1 MCNGIL
7 KKFDIAILGGGILG
21 TTISYWISNLYDS
34 SVCVIDKESAV
45 AQHTSG
51 RNTGVVHTPFYLN
64 PEKKK
69 IFAKSAQFSWSLW
82 RTLAIQTST
91 PWRECGTIEVALD
104 DEQHKTLEKYQKW
117 GIQNGV
123 HCDNLKLLDSNG
135 VKRIAGE
142 NVECYSGLFAW
153 DVSTDYSKLTNEIK
167 NISMKNSTKFLFQKN
182 VKSFSNNNDNIQINF
197 TDNSSVEC
205 NYLINCAGGNSLDIA
220 KQFDLFES
228 YSDLHFR
235 GEYWISDK
243 PHADI
248 VKTNIYSVA
257 RHPEFPFLDP
267 HWIKRA
273 NGTTEIG
280 PNAVPVPT
288 PETYDG
294 FVTDIPST
302 ISKLGEILTGGAKKL
317 FLNPDFLSLISHEF
331 RSSISKD
338 AMVQR
343 VMDFIPSLKPDY
355 FTKKGTA
362 GIRTP
367 VISPD
372 GNFIS
377 DVMEREG
384 QNSFHIVNY
393 NSPGATG
400 APAYSAL
407 IIQKLQ
413 DKGIL
418 KTPNPQKNSLWDF
431 NSIIEQI

>member
-1 MCNGIL
+1 MKN
-7 KKFDIAILGGGILG
+7 FDIAIIGGGILG

-34 SVCVIDKESAV
+34 SVCVIDKESDV
-45 AQHTSG
+45 AKHTSG
-51 RNTGVVHTPFYLN
+51 RNTGVVHTPFYLD

-69 IFAKSAQFSWSLW
+69 IFAKSAYLSRNLW
-82 RTLAIQTST
+82 KTLAIQTQS
-91 PWRECGTIEVALD
+91 PWMEIGTIEVAI
-104 DEQHKTLEKYQKW
+104 DELQHKTLEKYQKW
-117 GIQNGV
+117 GIENGV
-123 HCDNLKLLDSNG
+123 NEDSLLILDSNG
-135 VKRIAGE
+135 LKQKE
-142 NVECYSGLFAW
+142 KNLECYSGLLCKD
-153 DVSTDYSKLTNEIK
+153 DVSTDYSKLTQEIK
-167 NISMKNSTKFLFQKN
+167 NISRQNSTEFIFQKT
-182 VKSFSNNNDNIQINF
+182 VKSFQQKNDSVQIKF
-197 TDNSSVEC
+197 TDNSSIEC
-205 NYLINCAGGNSLDIA
+205 KYIINCSGGNSLDIA

-228 YSDLHFR
+228 HSDLHFR
-235 GEYWISDK
+235 GEYWIADSNY
-243 PHADI
+243 ADI

-294 FVTDIPST
+294 FVTDIQTT
-302 ISKLGEILTGGAKKL
+302 ISKLGDILTGGAKKL
-317 FLNPDFLSLISHEF
+317 FLNPDFLSLITHEF

-343 VMDFIPSLKPDY
+343 VMNFIPSLEPNY

-367 VISPD
+367 VISPE
-372 GNFIS
+372 GNFIP
-377 DVMEREG
+377 DVLEREG

-407 IIQKLQ
+407 VVKKLQ
-413 DKGIL
+413 DKGFL
-418 KTPNPQKNSLWDF
+418 KNPKSQKNSLWDF

>member
-1 MCNGIL
+1 L
-7 KKFDIAILGGGILG
+7 KNFDIAIIGGGILG
-21 TTISYWISNLYDS
+21 TTISYWISNIYDS
-34 SVCVIDKESAV
+34 SVCVIDKEPDV
-45 AQHTSG
+45 AKHTSG
-51 RNTGVVHTPFYLN
+51 RNTGVVHTPFYLD
-64 PEKKK
+64 PQKKK
-69 IFAKSAQFSWSLW
+69 IFAKSAHISRNLW
-82 RTLAIQTST
+82 KTLAVQTQS
-91 PWRECGTIEVALD
+91 PWMEIGTIEVAI
-104 DEQHKTLEKYQKW
+104 DELQHKTLEKYQKW
-117 GIQNGV
+117 GIENGANA
-123 HCDNLKLLDSNG
+123 DSLSILDSSGLKQKEKNL
-135 VKRIAGE
+135 
-142 NVECYSGLFAW
+142 ECYSGLLCKD
-153 DVSTDYSKLTNEIK
+153 DVSTDYSKLTQEIK
-167 NISMKNSTKFLFQKN
+167 NISRQNSTEFIFQKT
-182 VKSFSNNNDNIQINF
+182 VKSFQQKNDSVQINF
-197 TDNSSVEC
+197 TDNSSIEC
-205 NYLINCAGGNSLDIA
+205 KYIINCSGGNSLDIA

-228 YSDLHFR
+228 HSDLHFR
-235 GEYWISDK
+235 GEYWVADNNY
-243 PHADI
+243 ADI

-294 FVTDIPST
+294 FVTDIQTT
-302 ISKLGEILTGGAKKL
+302 ISKLGDILTGGAKKL
-317 FLNPDFLSLISHEF
+317 FLNPDFLSLITHEF

-343 VMDFIPSLKPDY
+343 VMNFIPSLEPNY

-367 VISPD
+367 VISPE
-372 GNFIS
+372 GNFIP
-377 DVMEREG
+377 DVLEREG

-407 IIQKLQ
+407 VVKKLQ

-418 KTPNPQKNSLWDF
+418 KNPKSQKNSLWDF

>member
-1 MCNGIL
+1 M
-7 KKFDIAILGGGILG
+7 KKYDIAIIGGGILG

-34 SVCVIDKESAV
+34 SVCVIDKEPDV
-45 AQHTSG
+45 AKHTSG

-64 PEKKK
+64 PDKKK
-69 IFAKSAQFSWSLW
+69 VFAKSAYISHDLW
-82 RTLAIQTST
+82 KTLAIQTQS
-91 PWRECGTIEVALD
+91 PWLEIGTIEVAI
-104 DEQHKTLEKYQKW
+104 DESQHKTLEKYQKW
-117 GIQNGV
+117 GIENGV
-123 HCDNLKLLDSNG
+123 NEDSLLILDSNEL
-135 VKRIAGE
+135 KQKE
-142 NVECYSGLFAW
+142 KNLECYSGLLCKN
-153 DVSTDYSKLTNEIK
+153 DVSTDYSKLTQEIK
-167 NISMKNSTKFLFQKN
+167 NISTQNSTEFIFQKT
-182 VKSFSNNNDNIQINF
+182 VKSFQQKNDSVQINF
-197 TDNSSVEC
+197 KDNSSIEC
-205 NYLINCAGGNSLDIA
+205 NYIINCSGGNSLDIA
-220 KQFDLFES
+220 KQFDLLES

-235 GEYWISDK
+235 GEYWIADSNY
-243 PHADI
+243 ADI

-294 FVTDIPST
+294 FVTDIQTT
-302 ISKLGEILTGGAKKL
+302 ISKLGDILTGGAKKL
-317 FLNPDFLSLISHEF
+317 FLNPDFLSLITHEF

-338 AMVQR
+338 VMIQR
-343 VMDFIPSLKPDY
+343 VMNFIPSLEPSY

-367 VISPD
+367 VVSPE
-372 GNFIS
+372 GNFIP
-377 DVMEREG
+377 DVMERDG
-384 QNSFHIVNY
+384 HNSFHIVNY

-407 IIQKLQ
+407 VVKKLQ
-413 DKGIL
+413 NKGIL
-418 KTPNPQKNSLWDF
+418 NNPKSQKNSLWDF

>member
-1 MCNGIL
+1 L
-7 KKFDIAILGGGILG
+7 KNFDIAIIGGGILG

-34 SVCVIDKESAV
+34 SVCVIDKEPDV
-45 AQHTSG
+45 AKHTSG
-51 RNTGVVHTPFYLN
+51 RNTGIVHTPFYLD

-69 IFAKSAQFSWSLW
+69 IFAKSAHISRYLW
-82 RTLAIQTST
+82 KTLAIQTQS
-91 PWRECGTIEVALD
+91 PWMEIGTIEVAI
-104 DEQHKTLEKYQKW
+104 DELQHKTLEKYQKW
-117 GIQNGV
+117 GIKNGV
-123 HCDNLKLLDSNG
+123 NEDSFLILDSSGLKQKEKNL
-135 VKRIAGE
+135 
-142 NVECYSGLFAW
+142 ECYSGLLCKS
-153 DVSTDYSKLTNEIK
+153 DVSTDYSKLTQEVK
-167 NISMKNSTKFLFQKN
+167 NISTQNSTEFIFQKT
-182 VKSFSNNNDNIQINF
+182 VKSFLQKNDSVQINF
-197 TDNSSVEC
+197 TDNSSIEC
-205 NYLINCAGGNSLDIA
+205 KYLINCSGGNSLDIA

-235 GEYWISDK
+235 GEYWIADSNY
-243 PHADI
+243 ADI

-294 FVTDIPST
+294 FVTDIQTT
-302 ISKLGEILTGGAKKL
+302 ISKLGDILTGGAKKL
-317 FLNPDFLSLISHEF
+317 FLNPDFLSLITHEF
-331 RSSISKD
+331 RSSISKE

-343 VMDFIPSLKPDY
+343 VMNFIPSLEPNY

-367 VISPD
+367 VISPE
-372 GNFIS
+372 GKFIP

-407 IIQKLQ
+407 VIKKLQ

-418 KTPNPQKNSLWDF
+418 NNPKPQKNSLWDF

>member
-1 MCNGIL
+1 MKN
-7 KKFDIAILGGGILG
+7 FDIAIIGGGILG

-34 SVCVIDKESAV
+34 SVCVIDKEPDV
-45 AQHTSG
+45 AKHTSG
-51 RNTGVVHTPFYLN
+51 RNTGVVHTPFYLD

-69 IFAKSAQFSWSLW
+69 IFAKSAYLSRNLW
-82 RTLAIQTST
+82 KTLAIQTQS
-91 PWRECGTIEVALD
+91 PWMEIGTIEVAI
-104 DEQHKTLEKYQKW
+104 DELQHKTLEKYQKW
-117 GIQNGV
+117 GIENGV
-123 HCDNLKLLDSNG
+123 NEDSLLILDSNG
-135 VKRIAGE
+135 LKQKE
-142 NVECYSGLFAW
+142 KNLECYSGLLCKD
-153 DVSTDYSKLTNEIK
+153 DVSTDYSKLTQEIK
-167 NISMKNSTKFLFQKN
+167 NISRQNSTEFIFQKT
-182 VKSFSNNNDNIQINF
+182 VKSFQQKNDSVQINF
-197 TDNSSVEC
+197 TDNSSIEC
-205 NYLINCAGGNSLDIA
+205 KYIINCSGGNSLDIA

-235 GEYWISDK
+235 GEYWIADSNY
-243 PHADI
+243 ADI

-294 FVTDIPST
+294 FVTDIQTT
-302 ISKLGEILTGGAKKL
+302 ISKLGDILTGGAKKL
-317 FLNPDFLSLISHEF
+317 FLNPDFLSLITHEF

-343 VMDFIPSLKPDY
+343 VMNFIPSLEPNY

-367 VISPD
+367 VISPE
-372 GNFIS
+372 GNFIP

-407 IIQKLQ
+407 VIKKLQ

-418 KTPNPQKNSLWDF
+418 KNPKSQKNSLWDF

>member
-1 MCNGIL
+1 L
-7 KKFDIAILGGGILG
+7 KNFDIAIIGGGILG
-21 TTISYWISNLYDS
+21 TTISYWISNIYDS
-34 SVCVIDKESAV
+34 SVCVIDKEPDV
-45 AQHTSG
+45 AKHTSG
-51 RNTGVVHTPFYLN
+51 RNTGVVHTPFYLD
-64 PEKKK
+64 PQKKK
-69 IFAKSAQFSWSLW
+69 IFAKSAHISRNLW
-82 RTLAIQTST
+82 KTLAVQTQS
-91 PWRECGTIEVALD
+91 PWMEIGTIEVAI
-104 DEQHKTLEKYQKW
+104 DELQHKTLEKYQKW
-117 GIQNGV
+117 GIENGANA
-123 HCDNLKLLDSNG
+123 DSLSILDSSGLKQKEKNL
-135 VKRIAGE
+135 
-142 NVECYSGLFAW
+142 ECYSGLLCKD
-153 DVSTDYSKLTNEIK
+153 DVSTDYSKLTQEIK
-167 NISMKNSTKFLFQKN
+167 NISIQNSTEFIFQKT
-182 VKSFSNNNDNIQINF
+182 VKSFQQKNDSVQINF
-197 TDNSSVEC
+197 TDNSSIEC
-205 NYLINCAGGNSLDIA
+205 KYIINCSGGNSLDIA

-235 GEYWISDK
+235 GEYWIADSNY
-243 PHADI
+243 ADI

-294 FVTDIPST
+294 FVTDIQTT
-302 ISKLGEILTGGAKKL
+302 ISKLGDILTGGAKKL
-317 FLNPDFLSLISHEF
+317 FLNPDFLSLITHEF

-343 VMDFIPSLKPDY
+343 VMNFIPSLEPNY

-367 VISPD
+367 VISPE
-372 GNFIS
+372 GNFIP
-377 DVMEREG
+377 DVLEREG

-407 IIQKLQ
+407 VVKKLQ
-413 DKGIL
+413 DKGFL
-418 KTPNPQKNSLWDF
+418 KNPKSQKNSLWDF

>member
-1 MCNGIL
+1 MKN
-7 KKFDIAILGGGILG
+7 FDIAIIGGGILG

-34 SVCVIDKESAV
+34 SVCVIDKEADV
-45 AQHTSG
+45 AKHTSG
-51 RNTGVVHTPFYLN
+51 RNTGVVHTPFYLD

-69 IFAKSAQFSWSLW
+69 IFAKSAYISHNLW
-82 RTLAIQTST
+82 KTLAIQTQS
-91 PWRECGTIEVALD
+91 PWMEIGTIEVAM
-104 DEQHKTLEKYQKW
+104 DELQHKTLEKYQKW
-117 GIQNGV
+117 GVENGV
-123 HCDNLKLLDSNG
+123 NEDSLLILDSSGLKQKEKNL
-135 VKRIAGE
+135 
-142 NVECYSGLFAW
+142 ECYSGLLCKN
-153 DVSTDYSKLTNEIK
+153 DVSTDYSKLTQEIK
-167 NISMKNSTKFLFQKN
+167 NVSTQNSTEFIFQKT
-182 VKSFSNNNDNIQINF
+182 VKSFQQKNDSVQINF
-197 TDNSSVEC
+197 TDNSAIEC
-205 NYLINCAGGNSLDIA
+205 KYLINCSGGNSLDIA

-228 YSDLHFR
+228 HSDLHFR
-235 GEYWISDK
+235 GEYWIADSNY
-243 PHADI
+243 ADI

-294 FVTDIPST
+294 FVTDIQTT
-302 ISKLGEILTGGAKKL
+302 ISKLGDILTGGAKKL
-317 FLNPDFLSLISHEF
+317 FLNPDFLSLITHEF

-343 VMDFIPSLKPDY
+343 VMNFIPSLEPNY

-367 VISPD
+367 VISPE
-372 GNFIS
+372 GKFIP

-407 IIQKLQ
+407 VIKKLQ

-418 KTPNPQKNSLWDF
+418 NNPKPQKNSLWDF

>member
-1 MCNGIL
+1 L
-7 KKFDIAILGGGILG
+7 KNFDIAIIGGGILG

-34 SVCVIDKESAV
+34 SVCVIDKEADV
-45 AQHTSG
+45 AKHTSG
-51 RNTGVVHTPFYLN
+51 RNTGVVHTPFYLD

-69 IFAKSAQFSWSLW
+69 IFAKSAYLSRNLW
-82 RTLAIQTST
+82 KTLAIQTQS
-91 PWRECGTIEVALD
+91 PWMEIGTIEVAM
-104 DEQHKTLEKYQKW
+104 DELQHKTLEKYQKW
-117 GIQNGV
+117 GVENGV
-123 HCDNLKLLDSNG
+123 NEDSFLILDSSGLKQKEKNL
-135 VKRIAGE
+135 
-142 NVECYSGLFAW
+142 ECYSGLLCKS
-153 DVSTDYSKLTNEIK
+153 DVSTDYSKLTQEVK
-167 NISMKNSTKFLFQKN
+167 NISTQNSTEFIFQKT
-182 VKSFSNNNDNIQINF
+182 VKSFLQKNDSVQINF
-197 TDNSSVEC
+197 TDNSSIEC
-205 NYLINCAGGNSLDIA
+205 KYLINCSGGNSLDIA

-235 GEYWISDK
+235 GEYWIADSNY
-243 PHADI
+243 ADI
-248 VKTNIYSVA
+248 VKTNIYCVA

-294 FVTDIPST
+294 FVTDIQTT
-302 ISKLGEILTGGAKKL
+302 ISKLGDILTGGAKKL
-317 FLNPDFLSLISHEF
+317 FLNPDFLSLITHEF

-343 VMDFIPSLKPDY
+343 VMNFIPSLEPNY

-367 VISPD
+367 VISPE
-372 GNFIS
+372 GNFIP

-407 IIQKLQ
+407 VIKKLQ
-413 DKGIL
+413 NKGIL
-418 KTPNPQKNSLWDF
+418 KNPKSQKNSLWDF

>member
-1 MCNGIL
+1 MIKLMKN
-7 KKFDIAILGGGILG
+7 FDIVIIGGGVLG

-34 SVCVIDKESAV
+34 SICVIDKESDV
-45 AQHTSG
+45 AKHTSG
-51 RNTGVVHTPFYLN
+51 RNTGVVHTPFYLD

-69 IFAKSAQFSWSLW
+69 IFAKSAYISHNLW
-82 RTLAIQTST
+82 KTLAIQTQS
-91 PWRECGTIEVALD
+91 PWMEIGTIEVAM
-104 DEQHKTLEKYQKW
+104 DESQHKILEKYQKW
-117 GIQNGV
+117 GIENGV
-123 HCDNLKLLDSNG
+123 NEDSLSILYSTELKQKEKNL
-135 VKRIAGE
+135 
-142 NVECYSGLFAW
+142 ECYSGLFCKN
-153 DVSTDYSKLTNEIK
+153 DVSTDYSKLTQEIK
-167 NISMKNSTKFLFQKN
+167 NISIQNSTEFIFQKT
-182 VKSFSNNNDNIQINF
+182 VKSFEQKNNSIQINF
-197 TDNSSVEC
+197 ADNSSIEC
-205 NYLINCAGGNSLDIA
+205 KYLINCSGGNSLDIA

-235 GEYWISDK
+235 GEYWIADSNY
-243 PHADI
+243 ADI

-294 FVTDIPST
+294 FVTDIQTT
-302 ISKLGEILTGGAKKL
+302 ISKLGDILTGGAKKL
-317 FLNPDFLSLISHEF
+317 FLNPDFLSLITHEF

-343 VMDFIPSLKPDY
+343 VMNFIPSLEPNY

-367 VISPD
+367 IISPE

-377 DVMEREG
+377 DVLEREG

-407 IIQKLQ
+407 VVKKLQ

-418 KTPNPQKNSLWDF
+418 NNPKPQKNSLWDF

>member
-1 MCNGIL
+1 L
-7 KKFDIAILGGGILG
+7 KNFDIAIIGGGILG

-34 SVCVIDKESAV
+34 SVCVIDKEPDV
-45 AQHTSG
+45 AKHTSG
-51 RNTGVVHTPFYLN
+51 RNTGVVHTPFYLD

-69 IFAKSAQFSWSLW
+69 IFAKSAHISRNLW
-82 RTLAIQTST
+82 KTLAIQTQS
-91 PWRECGTIEVALD
+91 PWMEIGTIEVAI
-104 DEQHKTLEKYQKW
+104 DELQHKTLEKYQKW
-117 GIQNGV
+117 GIKNGV
-123 HCDNLKLLDSNG
+123 NEDSFLILDSSGLKQKEKNL
-135 VKRIAGE
+135 
-142 NVECYSGLFAW
+142 ECYSGLLCKS
-153 DVSTDYSKLTNEIK
+153 DVSTDYSKLTQEVK
-167 NISMKNSTKFLFQKN
+167 NISTQNSTEFIFQKT
-182 VKSFSNNNDNIQINF
+182 VKSFIQKNDSVQINF
-197 TDNSSVEC
+197 TDNSSIEC
-205 NYLINCAGGNSLDIA
+205 KYLINCSGGNSLDIA

-235 GEYWISDK
+235 GEYWIADSNY
-243 PHADI
+243 ADI
-248 VKTNIYSVA
+248 VKTNIYCVA

-294 FVTDIPST
+294 FVTDIQTT
-302 ISKLGEILTGGAKKL
+302 ISKLGDILTGGAKKL
-317 FLNPDFLSLISHEF
+317 FLNPDFLSLITHEF

-343 VMDFIPSLKPDY
+343 VMNFIPSLEPNY

-367 VISPD
+367 VISPE
-372 GNFIS
+372 GNFIP

-407 IIQKLQ
+407 VIKKLQ

-418 KTPNPQKNSLWDF
+418 KNPKSQKNSLWDF

>member
-1 MCNGIL
+1 MKN
-7 KKFDIAILGGGILG
+7 FDIGIIGGGILG

-34 SVCVIDKESAV
+34 SVCVIDKESDV
-45 AQHTSG
+45 AKHTSG
-51 RNTGVVHTPFYLN
+51 RNTGVVHTPFYLD

-69 IFAKSAQFSWSLW
+69 IFAKSAYLSRNLW
-82 RTLAIQTST
+82 KTLAIQTQS
-91 PWRECGTIEVALD
+91 PWMEIGTIEVAM
-104 DEQHKTLEKYQKW
+104 DELQHKTLEKYQKW
-117 GIQNGV
+117 GVENGV
-123 HCDNLKLLDSNG
+123 NEDSLLILDSSGLKQKEKNL
-135 VKRIAGE
+135 
-142 NVECYSGLFAW
+142 ECYSGLLCKD
-153 DVSTDYSKLTNEIK
+153 DVSTDYSKLTQEIK
-167 NISMKNSTKFLFQKN
+167 NISTQNSTEFIFQKT
-182 VKSFSNNNDNIQINF
+182 VKSFQQKNDSVQINL
-197 TDNSSVEC
+197 TVNSSIEC
-205 NYLINCAGGNSLDIA
+205 KYLINCSGGNSLDIA

-235 GEYWISDK
+235 GEYWIADSNY
-243 PHADI
+243 ADI

-294 FVTDIPST
+294 FVTDIQTT
-302 ISKLGEILTGGAKKL
+302 ISKLGDILTGGAKKL
-317 FLNPDFLSLISHEF
+317 FLNPDFLSLITHEF

-343 VMDFIPSLKPDY
+343 VMNFIPSLEPNY

-367 VISPD
+367 VISPE
-372 GNFIS
+372 GNFIP
-377 DVMEREG
+377 DVLEREG

-407 IIQKLQ
+407 VVKKLQ
-413 DKGIL
+413 DKGFL
-418 KTPNPQKNSLWDF
+418 KNPKSQKNSLWDF

>member
-1 MCNGIL
+1 M
-7 KKFDIAILGGGILG
+7 KKYDIAIIGGGILG

-34 SVCVIDKESAV
+34 SVCVIDKEPDV
-45 AQHTSG
+45 AKHTSG
-51 RNTGVVHTPFYLN
+51 RNTGVVHTPFYLD

-69 IFAKSAQFSWSLW
+69 IFAKSAYISHNLW
-82 RTLAIQTST
+82 KTLAIQTQS
-91 PWRECGTIEVALD
+91 PWMEIGTIEVAI
-104 DEQHKTLEKYQKW
+104 DESQHKTLEKYQKW
-117 GIQNGV
+117 GIENGV
-123 HCDNLKLLDSNG
+123 NEDSLLILDSNEL
-135 VKRIAGE
+135 KQKE
-142 NVECYSGLFAW
+142 KNLECYSGLLCKN
-153 DVSTDYSKLTNEIK
+153 DVSTDYSKLTQEIK
-167 NISMKNSTKFLFQKN
+167 NISTQNSTEFIFQKT
-182 VKSFSNNNDNIQINF
+182 VKSFQQKNDSVQINF
-197 TDNSSVEC
+197 TDNSAIEC
-205 NYLINCAGGNSLDIA
+205 KYLINCSGGNSLDIA

-228 YSDLHFR
+228 HSDLHFR
-235 GEYWISDK
+235 GEYWIADSNY
-243 PHADI
+243 ADI

-294 FVTDIPST
+294 FVTDIQTT
-302 ISKLGEILTGGAKKL
+302 ISKLGDILTGGAKKL
-317 FLNPDFLSLISHEF
+317 FLNPDFLSLITHEF

-343 VMDFIPSLKPDY
+343 VMNFIPSLEPSY

-367 VISPD
+367 VISPE
-372 GNFIS
+372 GNFIP

-384 QNSFHIVNY
+384 HNSFHIVNY

-407 IIQKLQ
+407 VVKKLQ
-413 DKGIL
+413 NKGIL
-418 KTPNPQKNSLWDF
+418 NNPKSQKNSLWDF

>member
-1 MCNGIL
+1 MKN
-7 KKFDIAILGGGILG
+7 FDIAIIGGGILG

-34 SVCVIDKESAV
+34 SVCVIDKEADV
-45 AQHTSG
+45 AKHTSG
-51 RNTGVVHTPFYLN
+51 RNTGVVHTPFYLD

-69 IFAKSAQFSWSLW
+69 IFAKSAYISHNLW
-82 RTLAIQTST
+82 KTLAIQTQS
-91 PWRECGTIEVALD
+91 PWMEIGTIEVAM
-104 DEQHKTLEKYQKW
+104 DELQHKTLEKYQKW
-117 GIQNGV
+117 GVENGV
-123 HCDNLKLLDSNG
+123 NEDSLLILDSSGLKQKEKNL
-135 VKRIAGE
+135 
-142 NVECYSGLFAW
+142 ECYSGLLCKN
-153 DVSTDYSKLTNEIK
+153 DVSTDYSKLTQEIK
-167 NISMKNSTKFLFQKN
+167 NVSTQNSTEFIFQKT
-182 VKSFSNNNDNIQINF
+182 VKSFQQKNDSVQINF
-197 TDNSSVEC
+197 TDNSAIEC
-205 NYLINCAGGNSLDIA
+205 KYLINCSGGNSLDIA

-228 YSDLHFR
+228 HSDLHFR
-235 GEYWISDK
+235 GEYWIADSNY
-243 PHADI
+243 ADI

-294 FVTDIPST
+294 FVTDIQTT
-302 ISKLGEILTGGAKKL
+302 ISKLGDILTGGAKKL
-317 FLNPDFLSLISHEF
+317 FLNPDFLSLITHEF

-343 VMDFIPSLKPDY
+343 VMNFIPSLEPNY

-367 VISPD
+367 VISPE
-372 GNFIS
+372 GNFIP
-377 DVMEREG
+377 DVLEREG

-407 IIQKLQ
+407 VVKKLQ
-413 DKGIL
+413 DKGFL
-418 KTPNPQKNSLWDF
+418 KNPKSQKNSLWDF

>member
-1 MCNGIL
+1 MKN
-7 KKFDIAILGGGILG
+7 FDIGIIGGGILG

-34 SVCVIDKESAV
+34 SVCVIDKEPDV
-45 AQHTSG
+45 AKHTSG
-51 RNTGVVHTPFYLN
+51 RNTGVVHTPFYLD

-69 IFAKSAQFSWSLW
+69 IFAKSAHISRNLW
-82 RTLAIQTST
+82 KTLAVQTQS
-91 PWRECGTIEVALD
+91 PWMEIGTIEVAI
-104 DEQHKTLEKYQKW
+104 DELQHKTLEKYQKW
-117 GIQNGV
+117 GIENGV
-123 HCDNLKLLDSNG
+123 NEDSLLILDSNG
-135 VKRIAGE
+135 LKQKE
-142 NVECYSGLFAW
+142 KNLECYSGLLCKD
-153 DVSTDYSKLTNEIK
+153 DVSTDYSKLTQEIK
-167 NISMKNSTKFLFQKN
+167 NISRQNSTEFIFQKT
-182 VKSFSNNNDNIQINF
+182 VKSFQQKNDSVQINF
-197 TDNSSVEC
+197 TDNSSIEC
-205 NYLINCAGGNSLDIA
+205 KYIINCSGGNSLDIA

-228 YSDLHFR
+228 HSDLHFR
-235 GEYWISDK
+235 GEYWIADSNY
-243 PHADI
+243 ADI

-294 FVTDIPST
+294 FVTDIQTT
-302 ISKLGEILTGGAKKL
+302 ISKLGDILTGGAKKL
-317 FLNPDFLSLISHEF
+317 FLNPDFLSLITHEF

-343 VMDFIPSLKPDY
+343 VMNFIPSLEPNY

-367 VISPD
+367 VISPE
-372 GNFIS
+372 GNFIP
-377 DVMEREG
+377 DVLEREG

-407 IIQKLQ
+407 VVKKLQ
-413 DKGIL
+413 DKGFL
-418 KTPNPQKNSLWDF
+418 KNPKSQKNSLWDF

>member
-1 MCNGIL
+1 MKN
-7 KKFDIAILGGGILG
+7 FDIAIIGGGILG

-34 SVCVIDKESAV
+34 SVCVIDKEPDV
-45 AQHTSG
+45 AKHTSG

-69 IFAKSAQFSWSLW
+69 IFAKSAHISHDLW
-82 RTLAIQTST
+82 KTLAIQTQS
-91 PWRECGTIEVALD
+91 PWMEIGTIEVAI
-104 DEQHKTLEKYQKW
+104 DESQHKTLEKYQKW
-117 GIQNGV
+117 GIENGV
-123 HCDNLKLLDSNG
+123 NEDSLLILDSSGLKQKEKNL
-135 VKRIAGE
+135 
-142 NVECYSGLFAW
+142 ECYSGLLCKN
-153 DVSTDYSKLTNEIK
+153 DVSTDYSKLTQEIK
-167 NISMKNSTKFLFQKN
+167 NISTQNSTEFIFQKT
-182 VKSFSNNNDNIQINF
+182 VKSFQQKNDSVQINF
-197 TDNSSVEC
+197 TDNSSIEC
-205 NYLINCAGGNSLDIA
+205 KYIINCSGGNSLDIA

-235 GEYWISDK
+235 GEYWIADSNY
-243 PHADI
+243 ADI

-294 FVTDIPST
+294 FVTDIQTT
-302 ISKLGEILTGGAKKL
+302 ISKLGDILTGGAKKL
-317 FLNPDFLSLISHEF
+317 FLNPDFLSLITHEF

-343 VMDFIPSLKPDY
+343 VMNFIPSLEPNY

-367 VISPD
+367 VISPE
-372 GNFIS
+372 GNFIP

-407 IIQKLQ
+407 VIKKLQ
-413 DKGIL
+413 NKGIL
-418 KTPNPQKNSLWDF
+418 NNPKSQKNSLWDF

>member
-1 MCNGIL
+1 MKN
-7 KKFDIAILGGGILG
+7 FDIGIIGGGILG

-34 SVCVIDKESAV
+34 SVCVIDKESDV
-45 AQHTSG
+45 AKHTSG
-51 RNTGVVHTPFYLN
+51 RNTGVVHTPFYLD

-69 IFAKSAQFSWSLW
+69 IFAKSAYISHNLW
-82 RTLAIQTST
+82 KTLAIQTQS
-91 PWRECGTIEVALD
+91 PWMEIGTIEVAM
-104 DEQHKTLEKYQKW
+104 DELQHKTLEKYQKW
-117 GIQNGV
+117 GVENGV
-123 HCDNLKLLDSNG
+123 NEDSLLILDSSGLKQKEKNL
-135 VKRIAGE
+135 
-142 NVECYSGLFAW
+142 ECYSGLLCKN
-153 DVSTDYSKLTNEIK
+153 DVSTDYSKLTQEIK
-167 NISMKNSTKFLFQKN
+167 NVSTQNSTEFIFQKT
-182 VKSFSNNNDNIQINF
+182 VKSFQQKNDSVQINF
-197 TDNSSVEC
+197 TDNSSIEC
-205 NYLINCAGGNSLDIA
+205 KYIINCSGGNSLDIA

-235 GEYWISDK
+235 GEYWIADSNY
-243 PHADI
+243 ADI

-294 FVTDIPST
+294 FVTDIQTT
-302 ISKLGEILTGGAKKL
+302 ISKLGDILTGGAKKL
-317 FLNPDFLSLISHEF
+317 FLNPDFLSLITHEF
-331 RSSISKD
+331 RSSISKE

-343 VMDFIPSLKPDY
+343 VMNFIPSLEPNY

-367 VISPD
+367 VISPE
-372 GNFIS
+372 GKFIP

-407 IIQKLQ
+407 VIKKLQ

-418 KTPNPQKNSLWDF
+418 KNPKSQKNSLWDF

>member
-1 MCNGIL
+1 M
-7 KKFDIAILGGGILG
+7 KKYDIAIIGGGILG

-34 SVCVIDKESAV
+34 SVCVIDKEPDV
-45 AQHTSG
+45 AKHTSG
-51 RNTGVVHTPFYLN
+51 RNTGVVHTPFYLD

-69 IFAKSAQFSWSLW
+69 IFAKSAYLSRNLW
-82 RTLAIQTST
+82 KTLAIQTQS
-91 PWRECGTIEVALD
+91 PWMEIGTIEVAI
-104 DEQHKTLEKYQKW
+104 DELQHKTLEKYQKW
-117 GIQNGV
+117 GIENGV
-123 HCDNLKLLDSNG
+123 NEDSLLILDSNG
-135 VKRIAGE
+135 LKQKE
-142 NVECYSGLFAW
+142 KNLECYSGLLCKD
-153 DVSTDYSKLTNEIK
+153 DVSTDYSKLTQEIK
-167 NISMKNSTKFLFQKN
+167 NISRQNSTEFIFQKT
-182 VKSFSNNNDNIQINF
+182 VKSFQQKNDSVQINF
-197 TDNSSVEC
+197 TDNSSIEC
-205 NYLINCAGGNSLDIA
+205 KYIINCSGGNSLDIA

-228 YSDLHFR
+228 HSDLHFR
-235 GEYWISDK
+235 GEYWIADSNY
-243 PHADI
+243 ADI

-294 FVTDIPST
+294 FVTDIQTT
-302 ISKLGEILTGGAKKL
+302 ISKLGDILTGGAKKL
-317 FLNPDFLSLISHEF
+317 FLNPDFLSLITHEF

-343 VMDFIPSLKPDY
+343 VMNFIPSLEPNY

-367 VISPD
+367 VISPE
-372 GNFIS
+372 GNFIP
-377 DVMEREG
+377 DVLEREG

-407 IIQKLQ
+407 VVKKLQ
-413 DKGIL
+413 DKGFL
-418 KTPNPQKNSLWDF
+418 KNPKSQKNSLWDF

>member
-1 MCNGIL
+1 MKN
-7 KKFDIAILGGGILG
+7 FDIAIIGGGILG

-34 SVCVIDKESAV
+34 SVCVIDKEPDV
-45 AQHTSG
+45 AKHTSG
-51 RNTGVVHTPFYLN
+51 RNTGVVHTPFYLD

-69 IFAKSAQFSWSLW
+69 IFAKSAYLSRNLW
-82 RTLAIQTST
+82 KTLAIQTQS
-91 PWRECGTIEVALD
+91 PWMEIGTIEVAI
-104 DEQHKTLEKYQKW
+104 DELQHKTLEKYQKW
-117 GIQNGV
+117 GIENGV
-123 HCDNLKLLDSNG
+123 NEDSLLILDSNG
-135 VKRIAGE
+135 LKQKE
-142 NVECYSGLFAW
+142 KNLECYSGLLCKD
-153 DVSTDYSKLTNEIK
+153 DVSTDYSKLTQEIK
-167 NISMKNSTKFLFQKN
+167 NISTQNSTEFIFQKT
-182 VKSFSNNNDNIQINF
+182 VKSFQQKNDSVQINF
-197 TDNSSVEC
+197 TDNSSIEC
-205 NYLINCAGGNSLDIA
+205 KYIINCSGGNSLDIA

-235 GEYWISDK
+235 GEYWIADSNY
-243 PHADI
+243 ADI

-294 FVTDIPST
+294 FVTDIQTT
-302 ISKLGEILTGGAKKL
+302 ISKLGDILTGGAKKL
-317 FLNPDFLSLISHEF
+317 FLNPDFLSLITHEF

-343 VMDFIPSLKPDY
+343 VMNFIPSLEPNY

-367 VISPD
+367 VISPE
-372 GNFIS
+372 GNFIP
-377 DVMEREG
+377 DVLEREG

-407 IIQKLQ
+407 VVKKLQ
-413 DKGIL
+413 DKGFL
-418 KTPNPQKNSLWDF
+418 KNPKSQKNSLWDF

>member
-1 MCNGIL
+1 M
-7 KKFDIAILGGGILG
+7 KKFDIAIIGGGILG

-34 SVCVIDKESAV
+34 SVCVIEKESDV
-45 AQHTSG
+45 AKHTSG

-69 IFAKSAQFSWSLW
+69 IFAKSAHVSHDLW
-82 RTLAIQTST
+82 KTLATNTMS
-91 PWRECGTIEVALD
+91 PWNEIGTIEVALD
-104 DEQHKTLEKYQKW
+104 ETQHKTLEKYHKW

-123 HCDNLKLLDSNG
+123 SENNLSLLDSNEL
-135 VKRIAGE
+135 KQKEKNI
-142 NVECYSGLFAW
+142 ECHSGLLCKS
-153 DVSTDYSKLTNEIK
+153 DVSTDYSKLTQEIQK
-167 NISMKNSTKFLFQKN
+167 ISVQNSTEFLFQKN
-182 VKSFSNNNDNIQINF
+182 VKSFFINDDIIQINF
-197 TDNSSVEC
+197 MDNSSIEC
-205 NYLINCAGGNSLDIA
+205 NYLINCSGGNSLDIA
-220 KQFDLFES
+220 KKFDLLQS

-235 GEYWISDK
+235 GEYWIANSN
-243 PHADI
+243 HANI
-248 VKTNIYSVA
+248 VNTNIYSVA

-273 NGTTEIG
+273 NGTAEIG

-302 ISKLGEILTGGAKKL
+302 ISKLGDILTGGAKKL
-317 FLNPDFLSLISHEF
+317 LFNTDFLSLISHEF
-331 RSSISKD
+331 RSSLSKD
-338 AMVQR
+338 AMVER
-343 VMDFIPSLKPDY
+343 VTTFIPKLQPSY
-355 FTKKGTA
+355 FSRKGTA

-367 VISPD
+367 VISSD

-377 DVMEREG
+377 DVIERESH
-384 QNSFHIVNY
+384 NSFHIVNY

-407 IIQKLQ
+407 VVKKLQ

-418 KTPNPQKNSLWDF
+418 KSPNSQKNSLWNF
-431 NSIIEQI
+431 NSIIERI

>member
-1 MCNGIL
+1 MKN
-7 KKFDIAILGGGILG
+7 FDIAIIGGGILG

-34 SVCVIDKESAV
+34 SVCVIDKESDV
-45 AQHTSG
+45 AKHTSG
-51 RNTGVVHTPFYLN
+51 RNTGVVHTPFYLD

-69 IFAKSAQFSWSLW
+69 IFAKSAYISHNLW
-82 RTLAIQTST
+82 KTLAIQTQS
-91 PWRECGTIEVALD
+91 PWMEIGTIEVAI
-104 DEQHKTLEKYQKW
+104 DESQHKTLEKYQKW
-117 GIQNGV
+117 GIENGV
-123 HCDNLKLLDSNG
+123 NEDSLLILDSSGLKQKEKNL
-135 VKRIAGE
+135 
-142 NVECYSGLFAW
+142 ECYSGLFCKN
-153 DVSTDYSKLTNEIK
+153 DVSTDYSKLTQEIK
-167 NISMKNSTKFLFQKN
+167 NISTQNSTEFIFQKT
-182 VKSFSNNNDNIQINF
+182 VKSFQQKNDSVQINF
-197 TDNSSVEC
+197 TDNSSIEC
-205 NYLINCAGGNSLDIA
+205 KYIINCSGGNSLDIA

-235 GEYWISDK
+235 GEYWIADSNY
-243 PHADI
+243 ADI

-294 FVTDIPST
+294 FVTDIQTT
-302 ISKLGEILTGGAKKL
+302 ISKLGDILTGGAKKL
-317 FLNPDFLSLISHEF
+317 FLNPDFLSLITHEF

-343 VMDFIPSLKPDY
+343 VMNFIPSLEPNY

-367 VISPD
+367 VISPE
-372 GNFIS
+372 GNFIP
-377 DVMEREG
+377 DVLEREG

-407 IIQKLQ
+407 VVKKLQ
-413 DKGIL
+413 DKGFL
-418 KTPNPQKNSLWDF
+418 KNPKSQKNSLWDF

>member
-1 MCNGIL
+1 M
-7 KKFDIAILGGGILG
+7 KKYDIAIIGGGILG

-34 SVCVIDKESAV
+34 SVCVIDKEPDV
-45 AQHTSG
+45 AKHTSG

-69 IFAKSAQFSWSLW
+69 VFAKSAQISHDLW
-82 RTLAIQTST
+82 KTLATQTQS
-91 PWRECGTIEVALD
+91 PWMEIGTIEVAI
-104 DEQHKTLEKYQKW
+104 DESQHKTLEKYQKW
-117 GIQNGV
+117 GIENGV
-123 HCDNLKLLDSNG
+123 NEDSLLILDSNEL
-135 VKRIAGE
+135 KQKE
-142 NVECYSGLFAW
+142 KNLECYSGLLCKN
-153 DVSTDYSKLTNEIK
+153 DVSTDYSKLTQEIK
-167 NISMKNSTKFLFQKN
+167 NISTQNSTEFIFQKT
-182 VKSFSNNNDNIQINF
+182 VKSFQQKNDSVKINF
-197 TDNSSVEC
+197 KDNSSIEC
-205 NYLINCAGGNSLDIA
+205 NYIINCSGGNSLDIA
-220 KQFDLFES
+220 KQFDLLES

-235 GEYWISDK
+235 GEYWIADSNY
-243 PHADI
+243 ADI

-294 FVTDIPST
+294 FVTDIQTT
-302 ISKLGEILTGGAKKL
+302 ISKLGDILTGGAKKL
-317 FLNPDFLSLISHEF
+317 FLNPDFLSLITHEF

-343 VMDFIPSLKPDY
+343 VMNFIPSLEPSY

-367 VISPD
+367 VVSPE
-372 GNFIS
+372 GNFIP

-384 QNSFHIVNY
+384 HNSFHIVNY

-407 IIQKLQ
+407 VVKKLQ
-413 DKGIL
+413 NKGIL
-418 KTPNPQKNSLWDF
+418 NNPKSQKNSLWDF

>member
-1 MCNGIL
+1 MKN
-7 KKFDIAILGGGILG
+7 FDIAIIGGGILG

-34 SVCVIDKESAV
+34 SVCVIDKELDV
-45 AQHTSG
+45 AKHTSG
-51 RNTGVVHTPFYLN
+51 RNTGVVHTPFYLD

-69 IFAKSAQFSWSLW
+69 TFAKSAYISRNLW
-82 RTLAIQTST
+82 KTLAIQTQS
-91 PWRECGTIEVALD
+91 PWMEIGTIEVAI
-104 DEQHKTLEKYQKW
+104 DELQHKTLEKYQKW
-117 GIQNGV
+117 GIENGV
-123 HCDNLKLLDSNG
+123 NEDSLLILDSSELKQKEKNL
-135 VKRIAGE
+135 
-142 NVECYSGLFAW
+142 ECYSGLLCKN
-153 DVSTDYSKLTNEIK
+153 DVSTDYSKLTQEVK
-167 NISMKNSTKFLFQKN
+167 NISAQNSTEFIFQKT
-182 VKSFSNNNDNIQINF
+182 VRSFQQKNDSVQINF
-197 TDNSSVEC
+197 TDNSSIEC
-205 NYLINCAGGNSLDIA
+205 KYLINCSGGNSLDIA

-235 GEYWISDK
+235 GEYWIADSNY
-243 PHADI
+243 ADI

-294 FVTDIPST
+294 FVTDIQTT
-302 ISKLGEILTGGAKKL
+302 ISKLGDILTGGAKKL
-317 FLNPDFLSLISHEF
+317 FLNPDFLSLITHEF

-338 AMVQR
+338 AMVKR
-343 VMDFIPSLKPDY
+343 VMNFIPSLEPNY
-355 FTKKGTA
+355 FIKKGTA

-367 VISPD
+367 VISPE

-407 IIQKLQ
+407 VIKKLQ

-418 KTPNPQKNSLWDF
+418 KNSKSQKNSLWDYY
-431 NSIIEQI
+431 SIIEQI

>member
-1 MCNGIL
+1 MKN
-7 KKFDIAILGGGILG
+7 FDIAIIGGGILG

-34 SVCVIDKESAV
+34 SVCVIDKEADV
-45 AQHTSG
+45 AKHTSG
-51 RNTGVVHTPFYLN
+51 RNTGVVHTPFYLD

-69 IFAKSAQFSWSLW
+69 IFAKSAYLSRNLW
-82 RTLAIQTST
+82 KTLAIQTQS
-91 PWRECGTIEVALD
+91 PWMEIGTIEVAM
-104 DEQHKTLEKYQKW
+104 DELQHKTLEKYQKW
-117 GIQNGV
+117 GVENGV
-123 HCDNLKLLDSNG
+123 NEDSLLILDSGGLKQKEKNL
-135 VKRIAGE
+135 
-142 NVECYSGLFAW
+142 ECYSGLLCKN
-153 DVSTDYSKLTNEIK
+153 DVSTDYSKLTQEIK
-167 NISMKNSTKFLFQKN
+167 NVSTQNSTEFIFQKT
-182 VKSFSNNNDNIQINF
+182 VKSFQQKNDSVQINF
-197 TDNSSVEC
+197 TDNSAIEC
-205 NYLINCAGGNSLDIA
+205 KYLINCSGGNSLDIA

-228 YSDLHFR
+228 HSDLHFR
-235 GEYWISDK
+235 GEYWIADSNY
-243 PHADI
+243 ADI

-294 FVTDIPST
+294 FVTDIQTT
-302 ISKLGEILTGGAKKL
+302 ISKLGDILTGGAKKL
-317 FLNPDFLSLISHEF
+317 FLNPDFLSLITHEF

-343 VMDFIPSLKPDY
+343 VMNFIPSLEPNY

-367 VISPD
+367 VISPE
-372 GNFIS
+372 GKFIP

-407 IIQKLQ
+407 VIKKLQ

-418 KTPNPQKNSLWDF
+418 NNPKPQKNSLWDF

>member
-1 MCNGIL
+1 L
-7 KKFDIAILGGGILG
+7 KNFDIAIIGGGILG

-34 SVCVIDKESAV
+34 SVCVIDKEPDV
-45 AQHTSG
+45 AKHTSG
-51 RNTGVVHTPFYLN
+51 RNTGVVHTPFYLD

-69 IFAKSAQFSWSLW
+69 IFAKSAHISRNLW
-82 RTLAIQTST
+82 KTLAIQTQS
-91 PWRECGTIEVALD
+91 PWMEIGTIEVAI
-104 DEQHKTLEKYQKW
+104 DELQHKTLEKYQKW
-117 GIQNGV
+117 GIKNGV
-123 HCDNLKLLDSNG
+123 NEDSFLILDSSGLKQKEKNL
-135 VKRIAGE
+135 
-142 NVECYSGLFAW
+142 ECYSGLLCKS
-153 DVSTDYSKLTNEIK
+153 DVSTDYSKLTQEVK
-167 NISMKNSTKFLFQKN
+167 NISTQNSTEFIFQKT
-182 VKSFSNNNDNIQINF
+182 VKSFIQKNDSVQINF
-197 TDNSSVEC
+197 TDNSSIEC
-205 NYLINCAGGNSLDIA
+205 KYLINCSGGNSLDIA

-235 GEYWISDK
+235 GEYWIADSNY
-243 PHADI
+243 ADI

-294 FVTDIPST
+294 FVTDIQTT
-302 ISKLGEILTGGAKKL
+302 ISKLGDILTGGAKKL
-317 FLNPDFLSLISHEF
+317 FLNPDFLSLITHEF

-343 VMDFIPSLKPDY
+343 VMNFIPSLEPNY

-367 VISPD
+367 VISPE
-372 GNFIS
+372 GKFIP

-407 IIQKLQ
+407 VIKKLQ

-418 KTPNPQKNSLWDF
+418 NNPKPQKNSLWDF

>member
-1 MCNGIL
+1 L
-7 KKFDIAILGGGILG
+7 KNFDIGIIGGGILG

-34 SVCVIDKESAV
+34 SVCVIDKEADV
-45 AQHTSG
+45 AKHTSG
-51 RNTGVVHTPFYLN
+51 RNTGVVHTPFYLD

-69 IFAKSAQFSWSLW
+69 IFAKSAYISHNLW
-82 RTLAIQTST
+82 KTLAIQTQS
-91 PWRECGTIEVALD
+91 PWMEIGTIEVAM
-104 DEQHKTLEKYQKW
+104 DELQHKTLEKYQKW
-117 GIQNGV
+117 GVENGV
-123 HCDNLKLLDSNG
+123 NEDSLLILDSSGLKQKEKNL
-135 VKRIAGE
+135 
-142 NVECYSGLFAW
+142 ECYSGLLCKN
-153 DVSTDYSKLTNEIK
+153 DVSTDYSKLTQEIK
-167 NISMKNSTKFLFQKN
+167 NVSTQNSTEFIFQKT
-182 VKSFSNNNDNIQINF
+182 VKSFQQKNDSVQINF
-197 TDNSSVEC
+197 TDNSAIEC
-205 NYLINCAGGNSLDIA
+205 KYLINCSGGNSLDIA

-228 YSDLHFR
+228 HSDLHFR
-235 GEYWISDK
+235 GEYWIADSNY
-243 PHADI
+243 ADI

-294 FVTDIPST
+294 FVTDIQTT
-302 ISKLGEILTGGAKKL
+302 ISKLGDILTGGAKKL
-317 FLNPDFLSLISHEF
+317 FLNPDFLSLITHEF
-331 RSSISKD
+331 RSSISKE

-343 VMDFIPSLKPDY
+343 VMNFIPSLEPNY

-367 VISPD
+367 VISPE
-372 GNFIS
+372 GNFIP

-407 IIQKLQ
+407 VIKKLQ

-418 KTPNPQKNSLWDF
+418 NNPKPQKNSLWDF

>member
-1 MCNGIL
+1 MKN
-7 KKFDIAILGGGILG
+7 FDIGIIGGGILG

-34 SVCVIDKESAV
+34 SVCVIDKESDV
-45 AQHTSG
+45 AKHTSG
-51 RNTGVVHTPFYLN
+51 RNTGVVHTPFYLD

-69 IFAKSAQFSWSLW
+69 IFAKSAYLSRNLW
-82 RTLAIQTST
+82 KTLAIQTQS
-91 PWRECGTIEVALD
+91 PWMEIGTIEVAI
-104 DEQHKTLEKYQKW
+104 DELQHKTLEKYQKW
-117 GIQNGV
+117 GIENGV
-123 HCDNLKLLDSNG
+123 NEDSLLILDSNG
-135 VKRIAGE
+135 LKQKE
-142 NVECYSGLFAW
+142 KNLECYSGLLCKD
-153 DVSTDYSKLTNEIK
+153 DVSTDYSKLTKEIK
-167 NISMKNSTKFLFQKN
+167 NISTQNSTEFIFQKT
-182 VKSFSNNNDNIQINF
+182 VKSFQQKNDSVQINF
-197 TDNSSVEC
+197 TDNSSIEC
-205 NYLINCAGGNSLDIA
+205 KYIINCSGGNSLDIA

-235 GEYWISDK
+235 GEYWIADSNY
-243 PHADI
+243 ADI

-294 FVTDIPST
+294 FVTDIQTT
-302 ISKLGEILTGGAKKL
+302 ISKLGDILTGGAKKL
-317 FLNPDFLSLISHEF
+317 FLNPDFLSLITHEF

-343 VMDFIPSLKPDY
+343 VMNFIPSLEPNY

-367 VISPD
+367 VISPE
-372 GNFIS
+372 GNFIP
-377 DVMEREG
+377 DVLEREG

-407 IIQKLQ
+407 VVKKLQ
-413 DKGIL
+413 DKGFL
-418 KTPNPQKNSLWDF
+418 KNPKSQKNSLWDF

>member
-1 MCNGIL
+1 MKN
-7 KKFDIAILGGGILG
+7 FDIGIIGGGILG

-34 SVCVIDKESAV
+34 SVCVIDKESDV
-45 AQHTSG
+45 AKHTSG
-51 RNTGVVHTPFYLN
+51 RNTGVVHTPFYLD

-69 IFAKSAQFSWSLW
+69 IFAKSAYLSRNLW
-82 RTLAIQTST
+82 KTLAIQTQS
-91 PWRECGTIEVALD
+91 PWMEIGTIEVAI
-104 DEQHKTLEKYQKW
+104 DELQHKTLEKYQKW
-117 GIQNGV
+117 GIENGV
-123 HCDNLKLLDSNG
+123 NEDSLLILDSNG
-135 VKRIAGE
+135 LKQKE
-142 NVECYSGLFAW
+142 KNLECYSGLLCKD
-153 DVSTDYSKLTNEIK
+153 DVSTDYSKLTQEIK
-167 NISMKNSTKFLFQKN
+167 NISRQNSTEFIFQKT
-182 VKSFSNNNDNIQINF
+182 VKSFQQKNDSVQINF
-197 TDNSSVEC
+197 TDNSSIEC
-205 NYLINCAGGNSLDIA
+205 KYIINCSGGNSLDIA

-228 YSDLHFR
+228 HSDLHFR
-235 GEYWISDK
+235 GEYWIADSNY
-243 PHADI
+243 ADI

-294 FVTDIPST
+294 FVTDIQTT
-302 ISKLGEILTGGAKKL
+302 ISKLGDILTGGAKKL
-317 FLNPDFLSLISHEF
+317 FLNPDFLSLITHEF

-343 VMDFIPSLKPDY
+343 VMNFIPSLEPNY

-367 VISPD
+367 VISPE
-372 GNFIS
+372 GNFIP
-377 DVMEREG
+377 DVLEREG

-407 IIQKLQ
+407 VVKKLQ
-413 DKGIL
+413 DKGFL
-418 KTPNPQKNSLWDF
+418 KNPKSQKNSLWDF